1 VDQNIAGFLGLDL
14 TNPET
19 IALIAEQDE
28 ITAIR
33 RRVWD
38 VLARTGTSEEQLSE
52 LINVDPAKLAASLA
66 GDRRFSTY
74 ELAAIATHG
83 GVTVEWLCADDEQ
96 PSDDCPPEVTEGLA
110 RLVGR
115 ADVFATPTP
124 DRDGYTIAVY
134 LPPGVTETDRDR
146 LYDAI
151 ADAAHHGDGWDVVG
165 VPGDPMGIGSA
176 PEGSRSGDASHELP
190 DSSPFRLDEAVR

>member
-1 VDQNIAGFLGLDL
+1 VDQNIAGLLGLDL

-83 GVTVEWLCADDEQ
+83 GVTVEWLCADDE

-115 ADVFATPTP
+115 ADVFATRRP
-124 DRDGYTIAVY
+124 DRDGYTIGVY
-134 LPPGVTETDRDR
+134 LPPEATEADIE
-146 LYDAI
+146 AI
-151 ADAAHHGDGWDVVG
+151 MTKVADAVHGYEYEGPWDPSVVG
-165 VPGDPMGIGSA
+165 HAGDWLYVDHHPDQVPDYA
-176 PEGSRSGDASHELP
+176 THVRETWPEEQQP
-190 DSSPFRLDEAVR
+190 